1 MEEWLLGRHHH
12 VRHTVVTRSLY
23 QRLGVM
29 TSVTIVFSPLH
40 VRPQA
45 LLKWLSCS
53 GVSTLLPRVVE
64 GVGHGSGHP
73 GGSCPLQYPK
83 ETAEPERND
92 GNQFI

>member
-12 VRHTVVTRSLY
+12 VCLTVVTRSPY

-29 TSVTIVFSPLH
+29 TSIISVFSPFH
-40 VRPQA
+40 VSPQA
-45 LLKWLSCS
+45 LLRWLSCS

-73 GGSCPLQYPK
+73 GGPCPLRYPK

-92 GNQFI
+92 GNQFV